1 MTKNKLTLY
10 STISAIIVVLST
22 SALLYANTNQV
33 MGQTIISGPSPAAI
47 TADNNT
53 AITASGTPGQQPQVL
68 SVGPPLN
75 AIFKKAENSVVQITS
90 RVPVPRNLP
99 SDTQSQPPPVTAL
112 GSGFISD
119 TQGHIITN
127 SHVIDGARTADVTFV
142 NGNRFT
148 AKVLGNDVYSD
159 IAVLKIV
166 LNNTQQTKQ
175 QQDALSS
182 IKPLPIGN
190 SSAVEVGDQV
200 IAIGNP
206 FGLSDTMT
214 TGIVSGIS
222 RVLPAAAGTGFS
234 IPNAIQTDAPINP
247 GNSGGPL
254 LNMQGQVI
262 GINTA
267 ILSGSSGFSGI
278 GFAVP
283 SNTIKKVVPT
293 LIQNGTYPHPFLG
306 LTLATLTSD
315 IAQNVTGLEEAPQDL
330 RGIYVDTITKGGP
343 ADKAGIHGT
352 TTDQYSKKHVGDIIT
367 AIDGR
372 SVTRSDDLITYIDQH
387 KSVGDSVTF
396 TVYRNGQTMDLKA
409 ILTARPTPIA
419 ALAMGLPPVPPP
431 PESPSPPPP
440 SSPPPSPS
448 P

>member
-1 MTKNKLTLY
+1 MNKNKLVLCGV
-10 STISAIIVVLST
+10 ISAIILALST
-22 SALLYANTNQV
+22 SASSHANANTMMV
-33 MGQTIISGPSPAAI
+33 QTITSKPNSVWSIAS
-47 TADNNT
+47 NNT
-53 AITASGTPGQQPQVL
+53 FATGGTPEQQQQVL

-90 RVPVPRNLP
+90 RLPIPRSLP
-99 SDTQSQPPPVTAL
+99 PGTQPQPPLTAL

-127 SHVIDGARTADVTFV
+127 SHVIDGAQTADVTFV
-142 NGNRFT
+142 DGNRFT
-148 AKVLGNDVYSD
+148 AKVVGNDVFSD

-166 LNNTQQTKQ
+166 PNSSEQTKQ

-190 SSAVEVGDQV
+190 SSSVEVGDQV

-222 RVLPAAAGTGFS
+222 RVLPAAGGIGFS

-254 LNMQGQVI
+254 LNIRGQVI
-262 GINTA
+262 GISTA
-267 ILSGSSGFSGI
+267 ILSGTGGFSGI

-283 SNTIKKVVPT
+283 SNTITKVVPT
-293 LIQNGTYPHPFLG
+293 LIENGTYPHAFLG
-306 LTLATLTSD
+306 LSVATLTSD
-315 IAQNVTGLEEAPQDL
+315 IVQNVTGLEAAPPNL

-352 TTDQYSKKHVGDIIT
+352 TTDQYSKKHVGDIIM

-372 SVTRSDDLITYIDQH
+372 KVLRSDDLITYIDQQ
-387 KSVGDSVTF
+387 KSVGDTVTF
-396 TVYRNGQTMDLKA
+396 TVYRNGHTMDLKA
-409 ILTARPTPIA
+409 TLAARPNPTLLVAI
-419 ALAMGLPPVPPP
+419 GLPPVPPP
-431 PESPSPPPP
+431 PGSPSPP
-440 SSPPPSPS
+440 SPPSPG

>member
-1 MTKNKLTLY
+1 MNKNKLVLCGM
-10 STISAIIVVLST
+10 ISAIILALST
-22 SALLYANTNQV
+22 SASSHANANTMMV
-33 MGQTIISGPSPAAI
+33 QTITSKPNSVWSIAS
-47 TADNNT
+47 NNT
-53 AITASGTPGQQPQVL
+53 FATGGTPEQQQQVL

-90 RVPVPRNLP
+90 RLPIPRSLP
-99 SDTQSQPPPVTAL
+99 SGTQPQPPLTAL

-127 SHVIDGARTADVTFV
+127 SHVVDGAQTADVTFV
-142 NGNRFT
+142 DGNRFT
-148 AKVLGNDVYSD
+148 AKVVGNDVFSD

-166 LNNTQQTKQ
+166 SNSSEQTKQ

-190 SSAVEVGDQV
+190 SSSVEVGDQV

-222 RVLPAAAGTGFS
+222 RVLPAAGGIGFS

-254 LNMQGQVI
+254 LNIRGQVI
-262 GINTA
+262 GISTA
-267 ILSGSSGFSGI
+267 ILSGTGGFSGI

-283 SNTIKKVVPT
+283 SNTITKVVPT
-293 LIQNGTYPHPFLG
+293 LIENGTYPHAFLG
-306 LTLATLTSD
+306 LSVATLTSD
-315 IAQNVTGLEEAPQDL
+315 IVQNVTGLEAAPPNL

-352 TTDQYSKKHVGDIIT
+352 TTDQYSKKHVGDIII

-372 SVTRSDDLITYIDQH
+372 QVLRSDDLITYLDQQ
-387 KSVGDSVTF
+387 KSVGDTVTF
-396 TVYRNGQTMDLKA
+396 TVYRNGHTMDLKA
-409 ILTARPTPIA
+409 ALAARPNPPMLVAI
-419 ALAMGLPPVPPP
+419 GLPPVPPP
-431 PESPSPPPP
+431 PGSPAPPSPP
-440 SSPPPSPS
+440 SPGP
-448 P
+448 